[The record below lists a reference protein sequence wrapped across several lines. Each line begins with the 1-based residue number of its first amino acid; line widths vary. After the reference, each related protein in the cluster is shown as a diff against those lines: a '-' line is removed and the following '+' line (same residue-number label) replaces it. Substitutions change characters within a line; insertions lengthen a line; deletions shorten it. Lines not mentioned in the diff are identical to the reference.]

1 MSLFDP
7 NTPAGK
13 LAEELQRDHYSK
25 QSPTI
30 NIVNNNNNYDMGDN
44 GIVQLGNGTIITNP
58 SPAKKSIYSMIKD
71 SLVNHA
77 TKWILGTGFSLLL
90 TAIAYWV

>member
-13 LAEELQRDHYSK
+13 LAEELQREHYSK

-30 NIVNNNNNYDMGDN
+30 NIVNNNNNFDMGDN
-44 GIVQLGNGTIITNP
+44 GVVNMGNGDIITHP
-58 SPAKKSIYSMIKD
+58 QPVKKSIYSVIKE
-71 SLVNHA
+71 SLVDHT
-77 TKWILGTGFSLLL
+77 TKWIVGAGFSLLL